1 MRSLLFCQSR
11 NPNYKS
17 KAASDM
23 RGKFT
28 RGNPQEFQRQISSHS
43 ETEQVRRANSTSS
56 IIMGR
61 NA

>member
-1 MRSLLFCQSR
+1 MRSLLFCLSR

-28 RGNPQEFQRQISSHS
+28 QGNPQEFQRQISSQYNNG
-43 ETEQVRRANSTSS
+43 EKRMKCNVVLYY
-56 IIMGR
+56 
-61 NA
+61 